1 MNEELEKLKEIF
13 LADDVDSE
21 DRETNLEDIK
31 NWESDLIKNKNI
43 LGWQEHDITKGI
55 MEKAKESYKDLSM
68 KLVRDRELTEAQ
80 RLSIYSK
87 QDAMLWLISLA
98 GDNPKS
104 AIEQIDNN
112 IKVALSTN

>member
-1 MNEELEKLKEIF
+1 MKDIEKLKEIF
-13 LADDVDSE
+13 LADDVDEE
-21 DRETNLEDIK
+21 DKADNLADIK

-55 MEKAKESYKDLSM
+55 IRKAKESYKDLSL
-68 KLVRDRELTEAQ
+68 KLVRDRELTEAE
-80 RLSIYSK
+80 RLSIYAK

-98 GDNPKS
+98 GENPKS

-112 IKVALSTN
+112 IKVALSNN